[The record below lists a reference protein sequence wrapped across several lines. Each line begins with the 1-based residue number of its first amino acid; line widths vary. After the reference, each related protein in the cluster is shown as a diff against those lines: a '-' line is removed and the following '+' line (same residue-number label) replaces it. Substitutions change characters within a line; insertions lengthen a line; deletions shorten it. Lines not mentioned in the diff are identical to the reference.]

1 MTVKRKTSRVRQRS
15 RKVNSDRPSP
25 SVRPSRSKSR
35 TADHRQDVAE
45 RQAAKILKLTGLR
58 SWDQLLDVADE
69 ARECQEALSRGETVL
84 AADIADVVKKKARG
98 AFYKWWWGYCWAKSA
113 QERIL
118 GYIEGSYSAY
128 GPGKI
133 DEDSVRAR
141 VRETI
146 DHWWVTDAGKEKMIA
161 CLREHTKKY
170 RKDPKKLQGDEE
182 ENRAKAAEWA
192 ADEVEKSLK
201 P

>member
-1 MTVKRKTSRVRQRS
+1 MVNKRKTA
-15 RKVNSDRPSP
+15 KVNRKARTGSGDKPPSSRRPAASK
-25 SVRPSRSKSR
+25 RDPSRPEDGTER
-35 TADHRQDVAE
+35 EAAE
-45 RQAAKILKLTGLR
+45 ILKRMRLK
-58 SWDQLLDVADE
+58 SWDELLEVASEVQAGED
-69 ARECQEALSRGETVL
+69 AVGRGETVL
-84 AADIADVVKKKARG
+84 AADIADTLKKRARG

-128 GPGKI
+128 GPGHI
-133 DEDSVRAR
+133 DENEVRAR
-141 VRETI
+141 VREST
-146 DHWWVTDAGKEKMIA
+146 DHWWVTDAGKEKMIK
-161 CLREHTKKY
+161 CLREHAKKY
-170 RKDPKKLQGDEE
+170 RDAPKKLQGDEE